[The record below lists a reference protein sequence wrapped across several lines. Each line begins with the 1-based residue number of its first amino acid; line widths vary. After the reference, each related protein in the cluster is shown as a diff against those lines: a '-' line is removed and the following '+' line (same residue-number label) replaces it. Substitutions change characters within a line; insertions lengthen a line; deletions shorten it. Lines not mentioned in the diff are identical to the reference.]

1 MNSVQLTTRWAAMK
15 SLNQEDRIL
24 LESGLLP
31 VRTVDIETPRL
42 GDAPL
47 AMTYRTGGPVDA
59 PAIVLLHGI
68 GSSSAGYRA
77 QLAGL
82 QDSFRVV
89 AWDAPGYGQSAPLR
103 VATPGVEDY
112 ADALMGL
119 MSALD
124 IGTATIVG
132 SSWGSVIAAAFEN
145 RYPEATRSLVLSAPN
160 VARGHLQGEAKSR
173 EVEALLHA
181 GKAMSPSDRVA
192 MVDLLVAPDTPSA
205 VRDHVLRLADA
216 VTPAGWAH
224 AVYMVFSAS
233 TPPLVAAATVPVS
246 IVVGDRDRMAPMDE
260 HALKLHTAAPASIL
274 HVLEDIGHVPKLEAP
289 ARFNQILR
297 NAAGVADS

>member
-1 MNSVQLTTRWAAMK
+1 MK

-181 GKAMSPSDRVA
+181 GKAMAPSDRVA

-297 NAAGVADS
+297 NAARVADS